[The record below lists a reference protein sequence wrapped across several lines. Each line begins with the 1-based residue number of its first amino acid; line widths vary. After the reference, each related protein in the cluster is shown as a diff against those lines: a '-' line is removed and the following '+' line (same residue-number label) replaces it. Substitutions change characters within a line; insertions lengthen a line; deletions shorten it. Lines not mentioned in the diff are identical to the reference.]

1 MKKLIL
7 IVLIVCFVVT
17 ITAPVLSKV
26 SFGGWDRWDEQLP
39 PADNESWYWAIKTNE
54 PRTMTLKNFGGL
66 GNDVVVLF
74 SDIWFF
80 ASKSGKIKATA
91 FFYSQGGNID
101 VKDWDIPNA
110 DLAIVAFPVKKGE
123 VIIRTYKMEGEM
135 KDRVFKFFEEWK
147 IAFKDHEIIVPL
159 EVKFYKEF
167 ENWLRK
173 ISSRNIISE
182 DIVNF
187 MLPKLRILNKND
199 FVLNE
204 GEYKK

>member
-1 MKKLIL
+1 MKKILLI
-7 IVLIVCFVVT
+7 ILIVCFVLSTSVV
-17 ITAPVLSKV
+17 VLAEVK
-26 SFGGWDRWDEQLP
+26 FGNWDRWDEELP
-39 PADNESWYWAIKTNE
+39 PAENQSWYWAIKTNE
-54 PRTMTLKNFGGL
+54 PRIMTLRNFGGL

-110 DLAIVAFPVKKGE
+110 DLAIVAFPVKKGK
-123 VIIRTYKMEGEM
+123 ITIRTYKMEEM
-135 KDRVFKFFEEWK
+135 EDRVFKFFEEWE
-147 IAFKDHEIIVPL
+147 ITFKDHEIIVPK

-173 ISSRNIISE
+173 ISSGKIIPE

-187 MLPKLRILNKND
+187 LLPKLRILNKND